1 MRVDKALSWEAIH
14 EAVELSFDRLG
25 ASTIILQTIPIQNNV
40 NDINELVVANRR
52 IWKYAM
58 EFQTNL
64 TTKSALES
72 TSKTN
77 KNKKTAQEAL
87 QHRRKILVMDLYSL
101 SVASYLQNSIEIG
114 IVGNDTA
121 GKDLKSKLFPLKST
135 DNPFHFLN
143 QTLALSDK
151 MKMKIPH
158 RKEFNK
164 GPITKLPGGEVLYMK
179 IGHLC
184 GDANCTVKSSI
195 TYDGQHWC
203 MEQFAGRLNAGLAC
217 LTQCSLALNNNSGEF
232 LGTVGETMSDCE
244 RSCNAQFM
252 SLDPVRWENGKET
265 IVNGTAFV
273 GLDNYLTQLQS

>member
-14 EAVELSFDRLG
+14 EAVELSFDRFG
-25 ASTIILQTIPIQNNV
+25 ASTIILQTLPIQNNV

-77 KNKKTAQEAL
+77 KNEKTAQAL

-114 IVGNDTA
+114 IVGNDT

-135 DNPFHFLN
+135 ENPFHFLN
-143 QTLALSDK
+143 LTLALSDS
-151 MKMKIPH
+151 MKKKIPH
-158 RKEFNK
+158 RKEF
-164 GPITKLPGGEVLYMK
+164 TDYETAWRGGSIHEDWTLLRRCELYRK
-179 IGHLC
+179 I
-184 GDANCTVKSSI
+184 
-195 TYDGQHWC
+195 
-203 MEQFAGRLNAGLAC
+203 
-217 LTQCSLALNNNSGEF
+217 
-232 LGTVGETMSDCE
+232 
-244 RSCNAQFM
+244 
-252 SLDPVRWENGKET
+252 
-265 IVNGTAFV
+265 
-273 GLDNYLTQLQS
+273 